1 MLNQCCKIAFVAA
14 LFLLNTAAAQDSLRT
29 EKFNELATRVQKMM
43 RSKDNS
49 LEHLTV
55 VHRQLSEYADV
66 NPALFKEISDKRL
79 RYSLSE
85 RIRYIKMRSRGYDL
99 QQALVSMAILEN
111 EKPDNIE
118 VQKLSI
124 KTKRKAHNVLLK
136 NITES
141 RVGYTIEP
149 SISYYTLG
157 KKPSEF
163 AFFNAP
169 DTLYNGDKAKITQ
182 NLMFSL
188 AGYKTFNLRPSKKI
202 GNRQFYTYS
211 QAGLKVDYF
220 NGMLIPQL
228 SAIFTQTSGIDI
240 GYAFNFSNPQI
251 PDVNFYSIN
260 IAAYY
265 PINQVSIGLNARILS
280 DFSDHHFL
288 HYGITAKYNL
298 KLGKKVTNEALKKIK
313 ADIQNVNVS
322 PLK

>member
-1 MLNQCCKIAFVAA
+1 MTSFQAYSYLNV
-14 LFLLNTAAAQDSLRT
+14 LFLILDSFKLDLIGFFLI
-29 EKFNELATRVQKMM
+29 KFTRNLMK
-43 RSKDNS
+43 
-49 LEHLTV
+49 
-55 VHRQLSEYADV
+55 
-66 NPALFKEISDKRL
+66 I
-79 RYSLSE
+79 
-85 RIRYIKMRSRGYDL
+85 I
-99 QQALVSMAILEN
+99 
-111 EKPDNIE
+111 
-118 VQKLSI
+118 
-124 KTKRKAHNVLLK
+124 
-136 NITES
+136 IT
-141 RVGYTIEP
+141 T
-149 SISYYTLG
+149 
-157 KKPSEF
+157 
-163 AFFNAP
+163 
-169 DTLYNGDKAKITQ
+169 TQ

-228 SAIFTQTSGIDI
+228 SALFTQTSGIDI